1 MARPDRF
8 TSTGDLIKYNCEDDI
23 VHEHNVLQ
31 LTPPEHYQYAIP
43 SFSNL
48 FSIPIEFITK
58 YVRDKNE
65 ARLLLQISRL
75 GQQLDVVVKLY
86 IVELQ
91 QAEVIPKKPFTLYR

>member
-8 TSTGDLIKYNCEDDI
+8 TSTGELIKYTYNEEI
-23 VHEHNVLQ
+23 VPEHNVLQ
-31 LTPPEHYQYAIP
+31 LTPPEHYQSAIP

-48 FSIPIEFITK
+48 FSIPIDFITK

-65 ARLLLQISRL
+65 ARLLLHISRL

-91 QAEVIPKKPFTLYR
+91 QAEVSTRQ